1 MDSLNDKK
9 ATFSDF
15 RNKVVDLQNRKILI
29 SNYFGSDQEKDLQV
43 SPNCG
48 GFGRIRHFK
57 RIISPD
63 WPLDPLPID
72 PACKAL
78 NIPPTD
84 MVRAQVFQI
93 AACNLRCWY
102 CFVPYNLLDANI
114 RHSSWL
120 SAANLIDFY
129 IEQPDPPLV
138 IDLSGGNP
146 ELVPEWV
153 PWMMRELIIRNLEQ
167 KVYLWSDDN
176 LTTDYLWR
184 FLSDE
189 DLELI
194 TSYKNYSRVCCF
206 KGFDAQSFA
215 FNTHAD
221 QALFNQQFDLM
232 RRLISLRIDI
242 YAYVTFTTLSLENI
256 SDKMKE
262 FIDRLQK
269 IDQNLPLRTIPLKIQ
284 EFTPVKNRLLSYA
297 QEAIQNQF
305 IVAEAWCKEL
315 DLRYSSQERG
325 RMIVENML
333 NVTN

>member
-1 MDSLNDKK
+1 
-9 ATFSDF
+9 
-15 RNKVVDLQNRKILI
+15 
-29 SNYFGSDQEKDLQV
+29 
-43 SPNCG
+43 
-48 GFGRIRHFK
+48 
-57 RIISPD
+57 
-63 WPLDPLPID
+63 
-72 PACKAL
+72 
-78 NIPPTD
+78 

-176 LTTDYLWR
+176 LTTDCLWR

-256 SDKMKE
+256 SDKIKE

-333 NVTN
+333 NVNN